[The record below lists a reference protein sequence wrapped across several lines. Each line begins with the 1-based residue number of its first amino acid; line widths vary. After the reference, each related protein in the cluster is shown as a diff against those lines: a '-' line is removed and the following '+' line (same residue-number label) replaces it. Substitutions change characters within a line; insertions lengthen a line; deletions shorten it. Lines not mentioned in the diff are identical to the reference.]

1 MTTNFLHNNTPSCT
15 SQKIIIKSFG
25 VYLGRLENNANVAGT
40 NQPKLH
46 S

>member
-1 MTTNFLHNNTPSCT
+1 MTTNFLQNNSPSCT

-25 VYLGRLENNANVAGT
+25 VYLGRLENNANVACT
-40 NQPKLH
+40 NQPKLN